1 VRFWEWLKDYWF
13 VLVLSAFIV
22 ITVAFMF
29 WYEYRYPC
37 KRYES
42 YACTQTNCNKIGD
55 VTVCNSYDTT
65 CTRCVERYTERPE

>member
-1 VRFWEWLKDYWF
+1 MRDFDCWSILIPAG
-13 VLVLSAFIV
+13 VLLI
-22 ITVAFMF
+22 IGVAVWAI

-55 VTVCNSYDTT
+55 VTICNSYEST
-65 CTRCVERYTERPE
+65 CTRCVERYAERPE